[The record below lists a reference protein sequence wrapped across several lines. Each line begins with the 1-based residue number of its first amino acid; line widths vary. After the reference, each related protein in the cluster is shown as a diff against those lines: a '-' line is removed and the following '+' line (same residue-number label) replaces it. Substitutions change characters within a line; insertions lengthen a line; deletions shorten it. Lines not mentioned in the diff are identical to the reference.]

1 MKEETV
7 SSNKALQDACE
18 QSADDA
24 ERKDEK
30 KKKEEDH
37 NPNSLLFIA
46 LVQCPLRRDD
56 QSPAQACQQVIAMM
70 TDFKLRH
77 PEVSLFVLP
86 ELAPIGY
93 SEHTFRQFLLP
104 KKEESSNHFH
114 EDILAQMKQFCNSHD
129 VGVLFGLPTY
139 DENTER
145 RYISHMYIQAEAS
158 PLHHQSSIP
167 RYYHKRRLCDYGDCA
182 ETRFFS
188 PGDSLMVIEVKGWK
202 FGIILCADMRDPFL
216 CSSYVQHHN
225 VDALLQPAAFSR
237 DVSFASWKSFREIRA
252 IENGIY
258 FCGINY
264 AGENFGNTSVNPPW
278 IDDVNDNHKPTIMG
292 TEEGCLLVKLNRR
305 VLESARSNFPF
316 YRNIRAMH
324 EQEKAV

>member
-1 MKEETV
+1 MKGEPV
-7 SSNKALQDACE
+7 SSNIALHREAGE

-30 KKKEEDH
+30 VMGDD
-37 NPNSLLFIA
+37 NRLLFIA
-46 LVQCPLRRDD
+46 LVQCPLRRDG
-56 QSPAQACQQVIAMM
+56 QSPAQACQQVIFMM
-70 TDFKLRH
+70 ADFKQRH

-104 KKEESSNHFH
+104 KKEETSNHVH
-114 EDILAQMKQFCNSHD
+114 EDITAQMKQFCNSHN

-145 RYISHMYIQAEAS
+145 RYISHVYVPAAEEAS
-158 PLHHQSSIP
+158 TIL
-167 RYYHKRRLCDYGDCA
+167 RYYHKHRLCDYGDCA

-188 PGDSLMVIEVKGWK
+188 SGDSLMVIEVKGWK
-202 FGIILCADMRDPFL
+202 FGVILCADMRDPFL
-216 CSSYVQHHN
+216 CSSYVQQYN

-237 DVSFASWKSFREIRA
+237 DVSFASWKSFRETRA

-278 IDDVNDNHKPTIMG
+278 IDDENDNHKPTIMG